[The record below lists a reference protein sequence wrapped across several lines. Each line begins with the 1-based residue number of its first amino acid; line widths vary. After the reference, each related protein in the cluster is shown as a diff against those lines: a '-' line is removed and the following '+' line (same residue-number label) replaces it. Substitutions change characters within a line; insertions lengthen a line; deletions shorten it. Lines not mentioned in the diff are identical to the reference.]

1 MHMGANAEYVCIPE
15 NGPVAL
21 KPANLTFAEAATLP
35 YRAIM
40 AAGLLKKANL
50 QPGKKILINGASGGI
65 GALAVQHAAP
75 GLCPI

>member
-1 MHMGANAEYVCIPE
+1 M
-15 NGPVAL
+15 
-21 KPANLTFAEAATLP
+21 
-35 YRAIM
+35 
-40 AAGLLKKANL
+40 